1 MGSFSFAFT
10 KDAFFVCAFLCIML
24 LDATWAGEGR
34 FPCQPHGMVSQDH
47 SRLVSV
53 VIRCTLHTCHLWNVW
68 LLWVDM
74 SAVWQ
79 VCLTWNEWCGR
90 SVYAAWNVSNMAD
103 ACDLTVMWQ
112 IFACV
117 GLEVSAM
124 CHMYVTWWCGR
135 CVWLYINQCGRGVW
149 RLGSCRLPEKP
160 SPVALLLILFLVPRQ
175 LALLVLYTH
184 FKCCWW
190 RWWWWWLCI

>member
-24 LDATWAGEGR
+24 LDAAWAGEGR

-68 LLWVDM
+68 LLWLDM

-79 VCLTWNEWCGR
+79 VCVTWNDSDVADLYMRHEMSAIWQMHVTWLWCGR
-90 SVYAAWNVSNMAD
+90 YSRVWDLKCQQCVICMWLGGVADVSDFTLISVAEVCDVLGPAD
-103 ACDLTVMWQ
+103 CQKSL
-112 IFACV
+112 
-117 GLEVSAM
+117 
-124 CHMYVTWWCGR
+124 H
-135 CVWLYINQCGRGVW
+135 
-149 RLGSCRLPEKP
+149 
-160 SPVALLLILFLVPRQ
+160 LLLCFWS
-175 LALLVLYTH
+175 Y
-184 FKCCWW
+184 F
-190 RWWWWWLCI
+190 